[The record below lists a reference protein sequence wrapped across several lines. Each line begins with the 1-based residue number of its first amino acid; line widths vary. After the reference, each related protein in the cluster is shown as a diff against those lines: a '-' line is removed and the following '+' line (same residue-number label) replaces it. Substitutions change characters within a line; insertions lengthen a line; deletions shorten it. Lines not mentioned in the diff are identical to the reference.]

1 LPKSWVDLSFAPS
14 TTNDSYGL
22 LWWLNKGAS
31 RHKAAPQSSVF
42 ALGAGNN
49 MIWID
54 PEHDLVTVL
63 RWIDKA
69 KVDGFLERLVAAVK
83 A

>member
-1 LPKSWVDLSFAPS
+1 
-14 TTNDSYGL
+14 
-22 LWWLNKGAS
+22 
-31 RHKAAPQSSVF
+31 
-42 ALGAGNN
+42 

-69 KVDGFLERLVAAVK
+69 KIDGFFSRLLAARPRPDGK
-83 A
+83 AASIAASSRRHCVPDVRMTRE

>member
-1 LPKSWVDLSFAPS
+1 M
-14 TTNDSYGL
+14 
-22 LWWLNKGAS
+22 
-31 RHKAAPQSSVF
+31 F

-69 KVDGFLERLVAAVK
+69 KVDGFLERLIAAVR